1 MEGQRVAP
9 GQVDGVDVEA
19 LAHVDAAG
27 FGLRAGGDQAQA
39 GPLRPLREG
48 RGLRGLA
55 VDGVE
60 GDPVVSPG
68 AMGVLVGVG
77 VSSGQRRR
85 RG

>member
-39 GPLRPLREG
+39 GPLREG

-68 AMGVLVGVG
+68 VMGVLVGVG

>member
-1 MEGQRVAP
+1 MLDKLELDRLPKLSRNFLPFFNLGRP
-9 GQVDGVDVEA
+9 TGMRRCTLIGVT
-19 LAHVDAAG
+19 
-27 FGLRAGGDQAQA
+27 R
-39 GPLRPLREG
+39 RY
-48 RGLRGLA
+48 
-55 VDGVE
+55 E